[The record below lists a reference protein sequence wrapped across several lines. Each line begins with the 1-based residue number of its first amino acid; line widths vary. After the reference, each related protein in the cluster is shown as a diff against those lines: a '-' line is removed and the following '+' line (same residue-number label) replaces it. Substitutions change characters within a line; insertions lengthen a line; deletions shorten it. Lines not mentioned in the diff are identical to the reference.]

1 MKLTDDNNTP
11 LLSIV
16 IAVYNIENYIKECL
30 DSILCQDYTDYE
42 IIAVDDG
49 STDLSGDI
57 CDRYSCDRLRVIHTD
72 NRGVS
77 AARNAGL
84 AVSRGRYV
92 LFVDGDDVMIRGALK
107 KIMLGVISSDAMI
120 TTFHLDAFDNE
131 TGTEIDL
138 NYGYNANIIRSGKK
152 SEIINE
158 LLCHECVPWGT
169 GVNVFSADF
178 LKRNNITFSDGAHGV
193 EDCCF
198 FLDAVKAC
206 NSFHYISMPLIRY
219 RMNRQGSIM
228 NTPSLIKL
236 EARARVYGEWISYA
250 NELIAYNGFGGGIR
264 VRMGDAFFYNVLQL
278 YNQLDSNDIFFNVVN
293 DHKDILKYCTGMK
306 KRIIYMMIRI
316 FGAKTALS
324 IAVRGRYK
332 K

>member
-11 LLSIV
+11 TLSIV
-16 IAVYNIENYIKECL
+16 IAVYNIEKYIKECL

-57 CDRYSCDRLRVIHTD
+57 CDSCSRDNVRVIHTD

-84 AVSRGRYV
+84 AVARGRYV

-107 KIMLGVISSDAMI
+107 KIMLGVISSGALI

-131 TGTEIDL
+131 TGAAIDL

-169 GVNVFSADF
+169 GVNVFLRDF
-178 LKRNNITFSDGAHGV
+178 LKRNNITFSDGAYGV

-206 NSFHYISMPLIRY
+206 NSFCYLPMPLVRY

-228 NTPSLIKL
+228 NTPNLIKL
-236 EARARVYGEWISYA
+236 EARARVYEDWISYA
-250 NELIAYNGFGGGIR
+250 NELIDYNGCGGGICI
-264 VRMGDAFFYNVLQL
+264 RMGNAFFYNVLQM
-278 YNQLDSNDIFFNVVN
+278 YSRVDNNSVFFDIVN
-293 DHKDILKYCTGMK
+293 EHKDILKYCIGTK
-306 KRIIYMMIRI
+306 KRIIYMLIRI
-316 FGAKTALS
+316 FGAKTALR
-324 IAVRGRYK
+324 IVMRGKSK